1 MVQKD
6 NCLIFQK
13 AEESTQRVDVSGDIN
28 NLKQTPAVKQP
39 LSVSQPNS
47 VSEKGLEYLR
57 SRTISMIS
65 QMTSPKIRVTYN
77 HSQAVM
83 AIDEGSELNAVSD
96 DYALKHDITLKS
108 SSRKATAAGNNRLEI
123 VGESLNDF
131 VVDTKF
137 GSKRYS
143 LNLGKVSVIANLGCP
158 IIMGEPGK
166 YQNDLLEKSD
176 MTKNFIRISSGNK

>member
-6 NCLIFQK
+6 NHLIFQRTDDR
-13 AEESTQRVDVSGDIN
+13 TQNVDVSGKDR
-28 NLKQTPAVKQP
+28 NLKQTPAIKPPQT
-39 LSVSQPNS
+39 VSQSYS
-47 VSEKGLEYLR
+47 VSEKRLEYLQ
-57 SRTISMIS
+57 SRTVSMIA
-65 QMTSPKIRVTYN
+65 QLTSPKIRVTYN
-77 HSQAVM
+77 HAQAVM

-96 DYALKHDITLKS
+96 EYARKHNITLKS

-143 LNLGKVSVIANLGCP
+143 LNLGRVSVIANL
-158 IIMGEPGK
+158 
-166 YQNDLLEKSD
+166 
-176 MTKNFIRISSGNK
+176 